1 MSVGFQGHRHC
12 HCSAALGLLHVCARK
27 HIGVFLISV
36 KELSEVKKG
45 PGQGCKKRQ
54 LLWWAKWL
62 PAPTVGLWRWLA
74 GRRDAK
80 LV

>member
-1 MSVGFQGHRHC
+1 MS
-12 HCSAALGLLHVCARK
+12 
-27 HIGVFLISV
+27 LISV